1 MDGGRLLPKNVET
14 LGCVERDIQT
24 IGLPTIIIG
33 DFNAHIEDLDGKT
46 DRMGRYLLDWADKE
60 GLVILNTSD
69 KCVGK
74 TTWAVSDKQTCI
86 DMYCLVSPIQFPRV
100 VGMSIDTTG
109 AQSVGSDHNSIWIE
123 LSSSY
128 RPRPGVERKERH
140 HALPEWAIDKLVET
154 LENSVEQVDTDEYDV
169 FEQWVVDNI
178 NSVTKTSNPATKTQ
192 KHRRKAWWDKE
203 VSEALFKRKQACRAH
218 RQALKHGST
227 GDNILQLWEAYR
239 VAKRHM
245 ASVVQKKMRAINVRL
260 LQNIKKAG
268 KDSAKKFWQYI
279 GTQQPPVPQTQA
291 SLQDPDTG
299 QALSEEECLRLVEK
313 HFSAKFH
320 SMASAAEDT
329 DPETR
334 KSLSPCDTITA
345 RELERAIRHLSGN
358 TAAGLDR
365 IPALLLKKMGSTVR
379 QLLLAVLNRVLLSGE
394 IPKSWNRSRIRL
406 ILKKGSDKRH
416 LESYRPIAVTSVL
429 YRLFCCILRQRM
441 MSWAEESLEREAGR
455 AALGVHKGVPN
466 EAVQGEVGWSSF
478 EAREAVSKLAYERR
492 LSQLPDGRWARE
504 VFKYIHL
511 KCINTKWVLRTKR
524 LAERYEVAPCRLT
537 EKPQWDRRTK
547 VREAVQEAE
556 SASWRTMV
564 AGKPA
569 LSFYSKAK
577 QAIEKE
583 PLYENSKGSGLLCE
597 ARCGMLRTRLLRAT
611 YTPNLDTTCPLCT
624 LEEESIEHIVLRCP
638 ALKPQVSAT
647 SSAAATPPEQRQKL
661 LAMALGFRE
670 SQEQPQWETVEA
682 TKRRLEHWWCANYL
696 QDRTGPAANTPNQ

>member
-1 MDGGRLLPKNVET
+1 MQGGRREHKWQELYEILDKGHIEIAGLTETHLRNDEYPPTHTGLAWEGLNRQGGDRKGGGLGFLYRLDTQWERTLQGCTEHMWMKGTLGNLELAIGLVYLWTGADSYQKNVET

-86 DMYCLVSPIQFPRV
+86 DYCLVSPILFPRV

-279 GTQQPPVPQTQA
+279 GTQQPP
-291 SLQDPDTG
+291 
-299 QALSEEECLRLVEK
+299 
-313 HFSAKFH
+313 
-320 SMASAAEDT
+320 
-329 DPETR
+329 
-334 KSLSPCDTITA
+334 
-345 RELERAIRHLSGN
+345 
-358 TAAGLDR
+358 
-365 IPALLLKKMGSTVR
+365 
-379 QLLLAVLNRVLLSGE
+379 
-394 IPKSWNRSRIRL
+394 
-406 ILKKGSDKRH
+406 
-416 LESYRPIAVTSVL
+416 
-429 YRLFCCILRQRM
+429 
-441 MSWAEESLEREAGR
+441 
-455 AALGVHKGVPN
+455 
-466 EAVQGEVGWSSF
+466 
-478 EAREAVSKLAYERR
+478 
-492 LSQLPDGRWARE
+492 
-504 VFKYIHL
+504 
-511 KCINTKWVLRTKR
+511 CINTKWVLRTKR

-537 EKPQWDRRTK
+537 EKPQRDRRTK

-556 SASWRTMV
+556 SASWRTMA

-696 QDRTGPAANTPNQ
+696 QDRTGPAANAPNQ

>member
-1 MDGGRLLPKNVET
+1 M
-14 LGCVERDIQT
+14 
-24 IGLPTIIIG
+24 
-33 DFNAHIEDLDGKT
+33 
-46 DRMGRYLLDWADKE
+46 
-60 GLVILNTSD
+60 
-69 KCVGK
+69 
-74 TTWAVSDKQTCI
+74 
-86 DMYCLVSPIQFPRV
+86 
-100 VGMSIDTTG
+100 GMSIDTTG

-192 KHRRKAWWDKE
+192 KHRPQSMVGQRGLGGSVQAQAS
-203 VSEALFKRKQACRAH
+203 VPRTPSSTEA
-218 RQALKHGST
+218 
-227 GDNILQLWEAYR
+227 WEAQAIGLHFNP
-239 VAKRHM
+239 AKSACMVM
-245 ASVVQKKMRAINVRL
+245 ASQEDPMQYTESRL
-260 LQNIKKAG
+260 MLQGNPIEWTSTYRYLG
-268 KDSAKKFWQYI
+268 V
-279 GTQQPPVPQTQA
+279 T
-291 SLQDPDTG
+291 L
-299 QALSEEECLRLVEK
+299 
-313 HFSAKFH
+313 
-320 SMASAAEDT
+320 SAAPHYTHHYESELK
-329 DPETR
+329 PRAMR
-334 KSLSPCDTITA
+334 KRAFLNSRALWAFNKFEVT
-345 RELERAIRHLSGN
+345 RELWKSVAV
-358 TAAGLDR
+358 
-365 IPALLLKKMGSTVR
+365 PALTFANSVLCLSSGTRQSLEVR
-379 QLLLAVLNRVLLSGE
+379 Q
-394 IPKSWNRSRIRL
+394 
-406 ILKKGSDKRH
+406 
-416 LESYRPIAVTSVL
+416 
-429 YRLFCCILRQRM
+429 
-441 MSWAEESLEREAGR
+441 REAGR
-455 AALGVHKGVPN
+455 AALGVHRGVPN

-537 EKPQWDRRTK
+537 EKPQRDRRTK

-556 SASWRTMV
+556 SASWRTMA

-624 LEEESIEHIVLRCP
+624 LEEEKHRAHRATLPSIETTGLRHFICGRYATGTTAEIAGNGAGFP
-638 ALKPQVSAT
+638 GVTRATAVGNGGGNEASIRNTGGVRTICRIEQVVC
-647 SSAAATPPEQRQKL
+647 
-661 LAMALGFRE
+661 RE
-670 SQEQPQWETVEA
+670 SQDVRSLAQGTLPNCTLLIVPPIVVHNALPYTMELHLKVKFAHQAREA
-682 TKRRLEHWWCANYL
+682 SLQAAQAQGMHMKHLVTMLPAMTSRLVLSVDLKLRFHAL
-696 QDRTGPAANTPNQ
+696 VMKP